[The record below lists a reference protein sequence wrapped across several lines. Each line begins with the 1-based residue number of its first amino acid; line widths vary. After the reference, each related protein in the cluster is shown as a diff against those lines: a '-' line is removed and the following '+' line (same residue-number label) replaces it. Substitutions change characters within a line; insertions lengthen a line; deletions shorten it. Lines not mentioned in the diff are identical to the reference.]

1 VALNLA
7 APLQR
12 RHGALPVVL
21 YSQAVAVV
29 LTMPVGVVSIDRSRV
44 AWHSALAVLALGAL
58 GTGVA
63 FALATRN
70 AGRLGSTRASVTI
83 YITPGVS
90 LVLGVALRS
99 EKVAALAV
107 VGAAIALLGAYLTNR
122 VPRPSA

>member
-1 VALNLA
+1 MAETRWP
-7 APLQR
+7 APPR
-12 RHGALPVVL
+12 PRIVG
-21 YSQAVAVV
+21 QA
-29 LTMPVGVVSIDRSRV
+29 M
-44 AWHSALAVLALGAL
+44 SALAVLALGAL

-70 AGRLGSTRASVTI
+70 AGRLGSTHASVTI